1 MLCKHFVYTC
11 IYMYV
16 HVAEYAHV
24 HVCDTSPS
32 GYMYMCVWYISRTY
46 MHKYKIMSAGI
57 NTRGAL
63 HVLCFP
69 YVCVLHLAIHVHEH
83 LNIICHSVF
92 SPESAV
98 GSADESSHLKHN
110 GRKPYMEGF
119 LAFCH
124 ISPFLGG
131 PWRHSNS
138 WTVVMNHQ
146 LPWQWNYS
154 AAGCVCSGSSLQVT
168 TSGVYTLAYYSTG
181 WYLDPCSLTL
191 THSFRTS
198 RLSYMTQVCIVR
210 YVTCTC
216 TCTFPSRMVP
226 IYMCI

>member
-98 GSADESSHLKHN
+98 GSADESSHFKHN
-110 GRKPYMEGF
+110 GRKPYTEGF

-124 ISPFLGG
+124 ISPPSQVFMYVLPAEPLRRIGNG
-131 PWRHSNS
+131 VIS
-138 WTVVMNHQ
+138 TVTVKLAIVQ
-146 LPWQWNYS
+146 LV
-154 AAGCVCSGSSLQVT
+154 GSGSLQVT
-168 TSGVYTLAYYSTG
+168 TLG
-181 WYLDPCSLTL
+181 
-191 THSFRTS
+191 F
-198 RLSYMTQVCIVR
+198 
-210 YVTCTC
+210 
-216 TCTFPSRMVP
+216 
-226 IYMCI
+226 